1 MTDINLPY
9 LQSSAIGSLDTAFPL
24 QGGSDGM
31 NDLSF
36 DGVPPIYQ
44 GLPVAPVSP
53 AVRRFKSSDPRR
65 RVRVPESSKSSD
77 CIVPVGLWR

>member
-24 QGGSDGM
+24 QGGSDRM

-44 GLPVAPVSP
+44 GLPVAL

-65 RVRVPESSKSSD
+65 RVRVPESSKPSD